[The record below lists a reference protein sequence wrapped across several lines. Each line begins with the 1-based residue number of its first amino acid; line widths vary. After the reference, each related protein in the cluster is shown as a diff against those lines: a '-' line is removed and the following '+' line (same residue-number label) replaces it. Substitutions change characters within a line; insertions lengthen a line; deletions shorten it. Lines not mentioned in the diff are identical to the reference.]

1 MKSKI
6 LGSIGG
12 RILLLFG
19 RKQKTSDS
27 EAIKSDFKTSTQKM
41 GISFSDKI
49 RNVFRHRWI
58 KRK

>member
-19 RKQKTSDS
+19 RKPKTSDE
-27 EAIKSDFKTSTQKM
+27 EAIQSDFKTSTQRM
-41 GISFSDKI
+41 GVSFNEKI

-58 KRK
+58 KRR